1 MIWQAFGTVPRFVA
15 AKVVYLAILG
25 ARVIDPSFIFI
36 LFPYSTAR
44 KRTGPDLEIHHDNQI
59 LRVIDIVPF

>member
-1 MIWQAFGTVPRFVA
+1 MA